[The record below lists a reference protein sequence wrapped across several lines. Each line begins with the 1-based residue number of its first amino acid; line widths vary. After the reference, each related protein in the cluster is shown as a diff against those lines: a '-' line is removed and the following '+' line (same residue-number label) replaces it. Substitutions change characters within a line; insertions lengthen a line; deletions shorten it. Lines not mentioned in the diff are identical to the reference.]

1 MQSKS
6 TFNWCFIGAGTLAN
20 IVAKEVLPSGRH
32 RIAAVYTRN
41 ARKCRDFAG
50 KYGGIAYDSA
60 EAAISAP
67 DVDGVYIVTPHT
79 SHYQYAK
86 LALSLGKP
94 VLCEKP
100 ITVTAA
106 EAAELFALAREKG
119 VYLAEAMWTWFS
131 PIAQK
136 VKQWYDNGE
145 LGELYHAEARYHID
159 SRRYAGRCTDPNLAG
174 GALLDVGIYPI
185 TYLYRLFGKPTDIR
199 CAGRLEGGID
209 LCEDVAMTFPNGLTC
224 TASVSMCDFR
234 GLEKVYLDGSKGRV
248 KYYFFHSAK
257 RVKLIRKGGK
267 NEVFKA
273 DGGYLNEFDVVAG
286 EIRDGL
292 TQSPL
297 VPPAATVDVMEILDE
312 CRRQMKLVYPF
323 EKAEPGAAI

>member
-1 MQSKS
+1 MESKA
-6 TFNWCFIGAGTLAN
+6 TFNWCFIGTGTLAN
-20 IVAKEVLPSGRH
+20 IVAKDILPSGRH

-41 ARKCRDFAG
+41 GQKCQDFAG
-50 KYGGIAYDSA
+50 KYGGTAYDSA

-86 LALSLGKP
+86 LTLSLGKP

-100 ITVTAA
+100 ITVTAS
-106 EAAELFALAREKG
+106 EAAELFALAAAKG

-136 VKQWYDNGE
+136 VKQWYDTGE
-145 LGELYHAEARYHID
+145 LGLLHHAEARYHID
-159 SRRYAGRCTDPNLAG
+159 SRRYAARCTDPNLAG

-185 TYLYRLFGKPTDIR
+185 TYLYRLFGKPVGVR
-199 CAGRLEGGID
+199 CTGRLEGGID
-209 LCEDVAMTFPNGLTC
+209 LSEDVTMSFPNGLTC
-224 TASVSMCDFR
+224 TASVSMCDFK
-234 GLEKVYLDGSKGRV
+234 GLEKVRLDGSKGRV
-248 KYYFFHSAK
+248 KYWFFHNAN
-257 RVKLIRKGGK
+257 RVKLVRKSGG

-273 DGGYLNEFDVVAG
+273 DGGYLNEFDVVS
-286 EIRDGL
+286 L
-292 TQSPL
+292 L
-297 VPPAATVDVMEILDE
+297 VPPSATVDVMEILDE

-323 EKAEPGAAI
+323 EATAP